1 MEENLGS
8 RGNCGCEKFHMAEY
22 NTLHGEIR
30 ELVAESRLLER
41 QVIFASGA
49 VWAWLATNTDSD
61 SIPYFAW
68 FIPLIFSTGGY
79 IRATLLQK
87 HVDSIA
93 SYIMKIE
100 RKLCPNEECWHG
112 SKKQSGIRLSSKVF
126 WVLLILVTIIT
137 PVVVQL

>member
-1 MEENLGS
+1 
-8 RGNCGCEKFHMAEY
+8 MAEY

-41 QVIFASGA
+41 QVIFATGVA
-49 VWAWLATNTDSD
+49 WAWLATNTN
-61 SIPYFAW
+61 SIPYVAW

-87 HVDSIA
+87 HIDSIA

-112 SKKQSGIRLSSKVF
+112 SKNQSGIRLSSKVF
-126 WVLLILVTIIT
+126 WALLILVTIIT
-137 PVVVQL
+137 PVMVRL